1 MLACGEPVVP
11 APAPAQ
17 LPDAATPIVEDP
29 PPARVVEDA
38 SPPVVRAR
46 ATSIAAPPGE
56 PESWSF
62 YPEITAPLRGA
73 YARGARAD
81 LVLGALAK
89 TLAPY
94 RWASLEDWDNTGFVR
109 IELDGPRGFVRSD
122 AGTIVLQEPDEH
134 QLGCAGGYLEG
145 VRAILAPTLT
155 MSALRH
161 CDADVLAALGEPAPA
176 RCAPEDFGLHAIV
189 ATARA
194 AEATGATASPPVRL
208 HVVPETIEAIA
219 PLQQPGPVHVCT
231 VSHRSRAKG
240 DVRYYHHMMI
250 VIAPPGDRGLQVFD
264 TTGFGGVQ
272 LRVMPRS
279 TFRGYLVSALAR
291 NRSHEYDQDS
301 AELDCFAIN
310 RRR

>member
-1 MLACGEPVVP
+1 M
-11 APAPAQ
+11 
-17 LPDAATPIVEDP
+17 
-29 PPARVVEDA
+29 PPAGSD
-38 SPPVVRAR
+38 SRA
-46 ATSIAAPPGE
+46 E

-62 YPEITAPLRGA
+62 YPEITPALRGA

-109 IELDGPRGFVRSD
+109 TELDGPRGFVRSD
-122 AGTIVLQEPDEH
+122 AGAIVLQDPDEH

-145 VRAILAPTLT
+145 IRAILAPELT
-155 MSALRH
+155 MASLRR
-161 CDADVLAALGEPAPA
+161 CDEGTLAALGDPAPA
-176 RCAPEDFGLHAIV
+176 ACAAQDFGLHAIV

-194 AEATGATASPPVRL
+194 AEAAGATASAPTRL
-208 HVVPETIEAIA
+208 HVVPDSVEAIA
-219 PLQQPGPVHVCT
+219 PLQQAGLVHVCT
-231 VSHRSRAKG
+231 VSHRSRSKG

-250 VIAPPGDRGLQVFD
+250 VIAPPGNRGLQVFD

-272 LRVMPRS
+272 LRLMPA
-279 TFRGYLVSALAR
+279 TTLRGYLVSALAR
-291 NRSHEYDQDS
+291 NRSHQYDEDS